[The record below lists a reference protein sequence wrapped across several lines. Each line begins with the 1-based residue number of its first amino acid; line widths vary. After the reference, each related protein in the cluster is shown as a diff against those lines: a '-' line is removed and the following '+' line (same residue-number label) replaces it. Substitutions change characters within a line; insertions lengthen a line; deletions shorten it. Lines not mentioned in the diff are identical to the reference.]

1 MDVKFLSRYIFI
13 IRFFFF
19 TIGLL
24 NLKIL
29 FKRVVMV
36 PAYE

>member
-13 IRFFFF
+13 ILFFL

-29 FKRVVMV
+29 FKRVIMV